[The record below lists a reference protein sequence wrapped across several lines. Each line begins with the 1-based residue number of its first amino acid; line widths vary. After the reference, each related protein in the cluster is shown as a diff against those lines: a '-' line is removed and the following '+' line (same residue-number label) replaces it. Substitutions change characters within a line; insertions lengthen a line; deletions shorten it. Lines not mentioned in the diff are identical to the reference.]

1 MVSLQNDA
9 KTELGPPFVFPK
21 LVSWNIFCRGTTWY
35 NSPFPYCPL
44 RWCHNIISL
53 WFTLP
58 FQQACD
64 RPWWSKSSSFII
76 CRYLS
81 YMLSIIFLLN
91 PMSSLFILFHPF
103 SSPFEL
109 GGWGWSHPFSSGPGI
124 FLYKMTWL
132 NLQNGLPGNFSTKC
146 LALDRLSHYKMS
158 AEHWLKQGWF
168 FSSKWFSKA
177 VFNHFLRPNL

>member
-1 MVSLQNDA
+1 MVSLQNHA

-21 LVSWNIFCRGTTWY
+21 IGFLEHICRGTTWY
-35 NSPFPYCPL
+35 NRPFPYCPL

-58 FQQACD
+58 FQHTCD

-81 YMLSIIFLLN
+81 CMLFIIFFVE
-91 PMSSLFILFHPF
+91 SHVILIHPF

-158 AEHWLKQGWF
+158 AENWLRQGWICF
-168 FSSKWFSKA
+168 FHQNGFQRLFSTIC
-177 VFNHFLRPNL
+177 

>member
-81 YMLSIIFLLN
+81 YMLFIIFCWI
-91 PMSSLFILFHPF
+91 PCHPYSSFFILFHPP
-103 SSPFEL
+103 SKL
-109 GGWGWSHPFSSGPGI
+109 GGGVGATHLVVAPVF
-124 FLYKMTWL
+124 
-132 NLQNGLPGNFSTKC
+132 FSTKW
-146 LALDRLSHYKMS
+146 LDSIYKMGCLEISLQS
-158 AEHWLKQGWF
+158 AWPWIGLFTTK
-168 FSSKWFSKA
+168 
-177 VFNHFLRPNL
+177 

>member
-1 MVSLQNDA
+1 MIIIWSSSLKIGGWGQGWPLCSGPRVPLYKKGHSKNVPLYKMLCTLFPSTKWPDHTPKIELKNNKKPDSFIVGTGGFSTKWCQNWIRSPVCIPQIGFL
-9 KTELGPPFVFPK
+9 EHIL
-21 LVSWNIFCRGTTWY
+21 CRGTTWY

-81 YMLSIIFLLN
+81 YMLFIIFCWI
-91 PMSSLFILFHPF
+91 PCHPYSSFFILFHPP
-103 SSPFEL
+103 S
-109 GGWGWSHPFSSGPGI
+109 
-124 FLYKMTWL
+124 
-132 NLQNGLPGNFSTKC
+132 N
-146 LALDRLSHYKMS
+146 
-158 AEHWLKQGWF
+158 
-168 FSSKWFSKA
+168 
-177 VFNHFLRPNL
+177 

>member
-1 MVSLQNDA
+1 MGFSTKWCQNWIRS
-9 KTELGPPFVFPK
+9 PVCIPK

-81 YMLSIIFLLN
+81 YMLFIIFCWI
-91 PMSSLFILFHPF
+91 PCQPYSSFFILFHP
-103 SSPFEL
+103 PYEL

-124 FLYKMTWL
+124 CSLQNDLTQSTKWAAWKFLYKVP
-132 NLQNGLPGNFSTKC
+132 GLG
-146 LALDRLSHYKMS
+146 
-158 AEHWLKQGWF
+158 
-168 FSSKWFSKA
+168 
-177 VFNHFLRPNL
+177 